1 MTEETEDRSASIG
14 IGLSIQVSLMNVGR
28 RIPSEQVSRY
38 LKEELPVRAVFVRR
52 LPPPGAPMGLGDELI
67 LVLNVGAS
75 IVTLAT
81 ALVGIYR
88 RFVKSNLRESKHG
101 TPGVHVEI
109 RNANNDFALL
119 TVTSED
125 PEVVISTLKER
136 IRVVTS
142 NGDGDGQQVEAT
154 IERSQSW
161 IKIR

>member
-1 MTEETEDRSASIG
+1 MTEEPEDRSASIG
-14 IGLSIQVSLMNVGR
+14 IGLSLQVSLMNVGR
-28 RIPSEQVSRY
+28 RIPSEHVARY
-38 LKEELPVRAVFVRR
+38 LAEELPVRSVFVRR
-52 LPPPGAPMGLGDELI
+52 LPPPGVPMGLADELI

-88 RFVKSNLRESKHG
+88 QFVKSNLRESKRG

-142 NGDGDGQQVEAT
+142 NGEEDGQQVEAT

-161 IKIR
+161 VKIR